1 MPTPDLQERAAGYAL
16 QYTVPIGIGLLA
28 LMGVFHFCD
37 HWESEPEKPETV
49 VPGVTPPPEA
59 TTPNPPVTPP
69 APTVEKDK
77 QTSSTPEVRTPE
89 PPPPP
94 PKKEI
99 PAWLPITEGL
109 ATGRSSIPME
119 GGEYEPIEGIENH
132 PERIYQNPDCVTQL
146 SNQAFPLHEVMVNI
160 EGQYISTETILR
172 EKAETEALI
181 EKTLP
186 DTTSSA
192 EVLPLDSVI
201 IE

>member
-16 QYTVPIGIGLLA
+16 QYTAPIGIGLLA
-28 LMGVFHFCD
+28 LMGVFHLCD
-37 HWESEPEKPETV
+37 HWESEPERPETV
-49 VPGVTPPPEA
+49 VPVVTPTPE
-59 TTPNPPVTPP
+59 TPIPNPPVTPP
-69 APTVEKDK
+69 VPTVEKDK
-77 QTSSTPEVRTPE
+77 QTVSTPEVQTPE
-89 PPPPP
+89 PPPP

-119 GGEYEPIEGIENH
+119 GVEYEPIEGIENH
-132 PERIYQNPDCVTQL
+132 PERIYQNPDCITQL
-146 SNQAFPLHEVMVNI
+146 SNQAFPLHEVMVSV
-160 EGQYISTETILR
+160 EGQYISTEAILR

-181 EKTLP
+181 EKTIP
-186 DTTSSA
+186 DTASSA